1 MKKLASLILLQ
12 VALSSCCLLHPT
24 AQPAKAWVVADRA
37 HHTFFSKLVEA
48 YNTQTNPSPAVLQVY
63 LNQLAAWELQIVAGE
78 EEYNL
83 KGGE

>member
-1 MKKLASLILLQ
+1 MKHLVTSLLLPI
-12 VALSSCCLLHPT
+12 VLSSCCLFHPT

-48 YNTQTNPSPAVLQVY
+48 YASQTHPTPAVLQVY
-63 LNQLAAWELQIVAGE
+63 LNQLSAWELQIVAGE
-78 EEYNL
+78 EVYSS